1 MTSGSGTS
9 GATAGTSP
17 SETLAAIERDLRT
30 SWAPPADGSPPK
42 TRVCTMNLV
51 VVAES
56 PILAERYLPV
66 ADEVAKS
73 ALARAIVVAL
83 APDDPS
89 SELTGEGTAI
99 CGVDEGPDTCI
110 ERVRLFAKGN
120 MCTRVAST
128 IEALLVPEI
137 PTTLVWL
144 GKVYVDDAVFVS
156 LAKVAHQIVTDSEY
170 TSIANL
176 VQLARWSRESSDRP
190 KIADLAWTRLAGWQD
205 LVARFF
211 DDPKM
216 QPFANHVTKLSIR
229 QASEKGARLGSEGSL
244 LLGWLGTRLGWKASR
259 LGGALRFRRPDG
271 ANIGVEFA
279 VTPRPEGVAPSAL
292 CSVTLVAE
300 LDGQTLVGSL
310 ERDLASGLADAT
322 KDADVVLWKLTVGDG
337 PTTMQRV
344 RFGPNKVAKWLERT
358 LHRPAGDVALME
370 SAQFAEDAVE
380 DGILC
385 NGN

>member
-1 MTSGSGTS
+1 MTSSTPGASGTS
-9 GATAGTSP
+9 PAEA
-17 SETLAAIERDLRT
+17 LASIERDLRV

-51 VVAES
+51 VVAATPE
-56 PILAERYLPV
+56 LADRYLPV

-83 APDDPS
+83 APDDPQ

-99 CGVDEGPDTCI
+99 CGVDDGPDTCI
-110 ERVRLFAKGN
+110 ERVRIYAKGN
-120 MCTRVAST
+120 MCARVAST
-128 IEALLVPEI
+128 VEALLVAEI

-144 GKVYVDDAVFVS
+144 GKVYVDDPVFVS
-156 LAKVAHQIVTDSEY
+156 LAKVAQQIVTDSEY
-170 TSIANL
+170 TSVTNL
-176 VQLARWSRESSDRP
+176 MHLARWSRGSPDRP

-211 DDPKM
+211 DDPKLS
-216 QPFANHVTKLSIR
+216 PFAKKVTKLTLR

-244 LLGWLGTRLGWKASR
+244 LLGWLGTRLDWKASR

-271 ANIGVEFA
+271 GNIGVDFG
-279 VTPRPEGVAPSAL
+279 VTPCPAGVAPATLS
-292 CSVTLVAE
+292 SVTVVAE
-300 LDGQTLVGSL
+300 HEGQTLVGSL
-310 ERDLASGLADAT
+310 ERDLGSGLDDAT

-337 PTTMQRV
+337 PTTTQRV
-344 RFGPNKVAKWLERT
+344 RFGANKGAKWLERT
-358 LHRPAGDVALME
+358 LRRAAGDTALME

-385 NGN
+385 NGS

>member
-1 MTSGSGTS
+1 MS
-9 GATAGTSP
+9 AGTTP
-17 SETLAAIERDLRT
+17 AETLARIESDLRT
-30 SWAPPADGSPPK
+30 SWAPPADGGPPK

-51 VVAES
+51 VIASTLE
-56 PILAERYLPV
+56 LADRYLPV

-73 ALARAIVVAL
+73 SLARAIVVAL

-110 ERVRLFAKGN
+110 ERVRLYAKGN
-120 MCTRVAST
+120 MCARVAST
-128 IEALLVPEI
+128 VEALLVPEI

-144 GKVYVDDAVFVS
+144 GKVYVDDPVFVS
-156 LAKVAHQIVTDSEY
+156 LAKVAQQIVTDSDY
-170 TSIANL
+170 TSVTNL
-176 VQLARWSRESSDRP
+176 MDLARWSRESPDRP

-216 QPFANHVTKLSIR
+216 QPFAERVTKLTLR
-229 QASEKGARLGSEGSL
+229 QASEKGARLGSEACL

-271 ANIGVEFA
+271 GNIGVEFG
-279 VTPRPEGVAPSAL
+279 VTPRPDGVAPSTL
-292 CSVTLVAE
+292 SSVTIVAE

-310 ERDLASGLADAT
+310 DRDLASGLDDAT
-322 KDADVVLWKLTVGDG
+322 KDADVVLWKLTLGDG
-337 PTTMQRV
+337 PATTQRV
-344 RFGPNKVAKWLERT
+344 RFGANKGAKWLERT
-358 LHRPAGDVALME
+358 LRRPAGDVALME

-385 NGN
+385 NGS